1 MLITTA
7 LKQGDRTLALTLIH
21 QAHPYQIN
29 QRDEDGQTP
38 LHLAVQ
44 KHDLMIIEALLVK
57 GAQVNLRANDPC
69 YHEMTPLH
77 YAALTGDW
85 SAANI
90 LIQWGADTLA
100 LNAQHKN
107 PATIAFQHGFSKVGK
122 LIEQN
127 QKKYTIPQ
135 FDVSQNIKQKTLE
148 MRNSSIETLEARKW
162 LSTKA
167 PINNN
172 VVNLAEYRR
181 KKKI

>member
-1 MLITTA
+1 MQITTA
-7 LKQGDRTLALTLIH
+7 LKQGDRTLALALIH

-44 KHDLMIIEALLVK
+44 KHDLMVIEALLTK
-57 GAQVNLRANDPC
+57 GAQVNLKANDPC
-69 YHEMTPLH
+69 YHDMTPLH

-90 LIQWGADTLA
+90 LIQWGADTRA

-107 PATIAFQHGFSKVGK
+107 PATIAYQHGFSRVGL

-127 QKKYTIPQ
+127 QKP
-135 FDVSQNIKQKTLE
+135 NIRQKTLE
-148 MRNSSIETLEARKW
+148 MRNSSIEALAARKW
-162 LSTKA
+162 LNEKS
-167 PINNN
+167 PSHSN